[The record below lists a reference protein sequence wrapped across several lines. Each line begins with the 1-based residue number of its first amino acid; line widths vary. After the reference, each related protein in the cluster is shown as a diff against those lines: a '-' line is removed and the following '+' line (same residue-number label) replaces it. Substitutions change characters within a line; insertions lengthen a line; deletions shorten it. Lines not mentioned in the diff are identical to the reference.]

1 MGWKPRAWGRLWRAL
16 GLLGGHAGG
25 DGLGQAAPDVD
36 LLHGLDKDAL
46 AGGQQAELVKVEVG
60 DVAQAAFRVGEQ
72 AQDAVVVNIRDA
84 R

>member
-1 MGWKPRAWGRLWRAL
+1 
-16 GLLGGHAGG
+16 
-25 DGLGQAAPDVD
+25 

-60 DVAQAAFRVGEQ
+60 DVAQAACQVGEQ